1 MAMEISHIWI
11 GVFASDAPED
21 YFVEHYGDD
30 DAPINRFAEE
40 QGETFYDHDWTEISY
55 LDAAEASDIR
65 SFVEGHSYSD
75 DYIEAVCKRATAIGI
90 EKINVFVLADK
101 NEFEH
106 PRSVA
111 GPNYRLEYLG
121 EFKCNT

>member
-1 MAMEISHIWI
+1 MPMDVSHIWI

-21 YFVEHYGDD
+21 YFVENYRDD

-55 LDAAEASDIR
+55 LDASEASDIR
-65 SFVEGHSYSD
+65 SFIDGHSYSG
-75 DYIEAVCKRATAIGI
+75 DYLEAVSECAAALGI

-101 NEFEH
+101 NEFDN
-106 PRSVA
+106 PRSVM
-111 GPNYRLEYLG
+111 GTNYRLEYLG
-121 EFKCNT
+121 EFHCNT